1 MSIFKTSWVIL
12 KAENSINKDFIYTIF
27 SVDYWKIKAVKK
39 ISKKEKTLDLWY
51 VINFEV
57 EVKKDI
63 SIHKIKSIK
72 IKSEFLDKNKTFN
85 TLYNY
90 LILLAN
96 IEKSMAFWMVNKDI
110 FNLVKI
116 INIYEKID
124 EDKLIL
130 ASLKVKHLLW
140 ELAIINDNIYVLK
153 ILKFVQNNPINIILK
168 LKNIDENI
176 KRILEKII

>member
-12 KAENSINKDFIYTIF
+12 KVEKSINKDFIYTIF

-72 IKSEFLDKNKTFN
+72 IKSEFLDKDKSFDILN
-85 TLYNY
+85 NY
-90 LILLAN
+90 LILLAK
-96 IEKSMAFWMVNKDI
+96 IEKNMIFWIVNKDV
-110 FNLVKI
+110 FNLIKTV
-116 INIYEKID
+116 NIYEKIN
-124 EDKLIL
+124 EEKLIL
-130 ASLKVKHLLW
+130 TSLKVKHLLW
-140 ELAIINDNIYVLK
+140 EMATINDNIYVSK
-153 ILKFVQNNPINIILK
+153 ILKFVQNNPIDIILK
-168 LKNIDENI
+168 LKNIDEDI
-176 KRILEKII
+176 KEILKKLI